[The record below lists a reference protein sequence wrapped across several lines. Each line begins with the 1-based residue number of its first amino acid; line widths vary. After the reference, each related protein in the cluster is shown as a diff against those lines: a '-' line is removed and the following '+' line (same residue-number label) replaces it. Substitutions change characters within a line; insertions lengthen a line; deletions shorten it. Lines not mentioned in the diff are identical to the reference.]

1 MEPSLCVIKE
11 RRVFR
16 VRPRRVWDH
25 LGNQPPRGDSD
36 LKVAVDK
43 KVGLKVVVVLSKRVD
58 ELLCYLST
66 EKEAAGTWRIFS
78 YLTAPFRAPGPTH
91 LKPASI
97 EEELQ

>member
-1 MEPSLCVIKE
+1 MEPSWCVIKE

-16 VRPRRVWDH
+16 VRPKRVWDH
-25 LGNQPPRGDSD
+25 LGNQPRRGDSD
-36 LKVAVDK
+36 LEVAVNK

-66 EKEAAGTWRIFS
+66 QKEAGGAWRIFS
-78 YLTAPFRAPGPTH
+78 YPTLPFRASGPTH
-91 LKPASI
+91 LKPASV